1 MTHHAKNVFN
11 HSEQDGEGVAEG
23 KGGIGVGKGKNT
35 ENPFGDSIQGG
46 GLHTHSLT
54 VKAEGL

>member
-46 GLHTHSLT
+46 GGYTHI
-54 VKAEGL
+54 V